1 MSGHK
6 EASPKEMMF
15 VGAIAAAAGIYFM
28 LVGFGV
34 LPIPGGPR
42 NLHGPLWV
50 VFCAGLAFFLG
61 GLAVFLQGV
70 TRAERGELP
79 AGSPHWLRA
88 IHLLMG
94 LTIFICFGAIA
105 SWIAFGPGA
114 RSFSG
119 SFLFFSAEMNA
130 IIGRAA
136 FGIGAIIIWLCTIAF
151 AVSSYRK
158 LFRAPGNSAD

>member
-1 MSGHK
+1 
-6 EASPKEMMF
+6 MF
-15 VGAIAAAAGIYFM
+15 VGVIAAAAGVYFV
-28 LVGFGV
+28 LVSLGV

-50 VFCAGLAFFLG
+50 VFCVGLAFLLAG
-61 GLAVFLQGV
+61 AAVFLQGV
-70 TRAERGELP
+70 TRTERGELP
-79 AGSPHWLRA
+79 AGAPRWLRA

-105 SWIAFGPGA
+105 SWVAFAPGA

-119 SFLFFSAEMNA
+119 SFLFFSGETNA
-130 IIGRAA
+130 IIGRTA
-136 FGIGAIIIWLCTIAF
+136 FGIGAIVIWLSTIAF

-158 LFRAPGNSAD
+158 LFRAPPNSPD